1 MKTQDDYL
9 LDKKDPMP
17 LFNANYNLLD
27 GPDIFNNTNKFPKY
41 LCGSLKDD
49 DYIYTENMKP
59 LNRKKHLGQ
68 CPQETMAPTMPTIPP
83 TMAPTMAPTIPPTMP
98 PTMAPTPSSLTYTF
112 EHEANKNFIGHSGM
126 AKFGKGITK
135 SVNKDNLNL
144 ALKQCFIH
152 CENNKMCS
160 GFNFGTLR
168 NQNDI
173 KCILKTGDIIKMKNS
188 IFKSSWKKKYD
199 VLGEKK

>member
-1 MKTQDDYL
+1 MMFWE
-9 LDKKDPMP
+9 KK
-17 LFNANYNLLD
+17 NNL
-27 GPDIFNNTNKFPKY
+27 T
-41 LCGSLKDD
+41 
-49 DYIYTENMKP
+49 
-59 LNRKKHLGQ
+59 
-68 CPQETMAPTMPTIPP
+68 P
-83 TMAPTMAPTIPPTMP
+83 TMAPTILPTMPPTIPPTMP

-168 NQNDI
+168 NQNKI
-173 KCILKTGDIIKMKNS
+173 KCILKTGDIIKMKTVFLKVAG
-188 IFKSSWKKKYD
+188 IKI
-199 VLGEKK
+199 